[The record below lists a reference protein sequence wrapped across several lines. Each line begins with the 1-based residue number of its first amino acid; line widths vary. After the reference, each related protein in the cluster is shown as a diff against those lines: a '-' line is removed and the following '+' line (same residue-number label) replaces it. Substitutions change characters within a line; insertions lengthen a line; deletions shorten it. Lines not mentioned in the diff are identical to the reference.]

1 MARSTLRVP
10 PPERSRATRPTL
22 AYGSLRAPLRR
33 TCGILL
39 VWLALACSG
48 STGQAGELRLD
59 PAESTIFFIGVKND
73 LVAVPGSFT
82 GLAGAMDPEK
92 GTGWVEVA
100 VSTLATGDEER
111 DSNILTHF
119 FEATRFPLAR
129 FELENVDPELLPPA
143 GGSRSL
149 TVTGT
154 LELHGSQFTL
164 PVPIRVSREASG
176 FRVQSSGPL
185 LINAAD
191 FGMERQIQVL
201 KAVCGHETL
210 SATIPIQVDLLFVP

>member
-1 MARSTLRVP
+1 MTPFQRV
-10 PPERSRATRPTL
+10 SAVVVT
-22 AYGSLRAPLRR
+22 
-33 TCGILL
+33 
-39 VWLALACSG
+39 WLALACSG
-48 STGQAGELRLD
+48 STGQAAELGLD
-59 PAESTIFFIGVKND
+59 PAESKIFFIGIKND
-73 LVAVPGSFT
+73 LVAVPGSF
-82 GLAGAMDPEK
+82 AGISGAIDPDK

-111 DSNILTHF
+111 DQNILTHF

-143 GGSRSL
+143 GGSRRL

-154 LELHGSQFTL
+154 LDLHGSKFSL
-164 PVPIRVSREASG
+164 PVPIRVSREAGG

-191 FGMERQIQVL
+191 FGMERPVLVL

-210 SATIPIQVDLLFVP
+210 SATVPLEVDLLFVP

>member
-1 MARSTLRVP
+1 MARLTLRVP
-10 PPERSRATRPTL
+10 ARERATRSTF
-22 AYGSLRAPLRR
+22 AYGSARPPQRGA
-33 TCGILL
+33 CGILL
-39 VWLALACSG
+39 VWLAFACSG
-48 STGQAGELRLD
+48 STGQAVELALD

-82 GLAGAMDPEK
+82 GLTGAMDPEK

-100 VSTLATGDEER
+100 VSSVATGDEER
-111 DSNILTHF
+111 DSNMLTHF

-164 PVPIRVSREASG
+164 PVPIRVSREAGG
-176 FRVQSSGPL
+176 FRVQTSGPL

-191 FGMERQIQVL
+191 FGMERQVQVL

-210 SATIPIQVDLLFVP
+210 SATVPIQVDLLFIP